1 MTSLLLQRLIFPLH
15 VFTWLSSW
23 CWICPIF
30 GVFVWFFRARKGR
43 GFSKGKKLVSLPVY
57 QWSTWH
63 LALILYLCLEQLWL
77 GFPQC
82 WTSRLSGMLFKRC
95 EWGVTSQQ
103 CSVQIPF
110 LACVACAEFTGICI
124 IGCFHRGDLIMLLLV
139 LSLMNSACRPVSGWW
154 DFITAPVYLGSMKTQ
169 AYGPCTS

>member
-1 MTSLLLQRLIFPLH
+1 MHLYKIKSCDLCPTAKTNFSLMFLA
-15 VFTWLSSW
+15 WLSSW

-30 GVFVWFFRARKGR
+30 GVFAWSFKARKGR

-63 LALILYLCLEQLWL
+63 LALILYLCLGQLWL
-77 GFPQC
+77 GFYQC
-82 WTSRLSGMLFKRC
+82 WTSRLSGMLLKRC

-103 CSVQIPF
+103 CSVQLPF

-124 IGCFHRGDLIMLLLV
+124 IGCFHQGGSNYATPGLV
-139 LSLMNSACRPVSGWW
+139 TNELCM
-154 DFITAPVYLGSMKTQ
+154 
-169 AYGPCTS
+169 